1 MQNREILD
9 MLNTV
14 YKDAI
19 INRDKMLSILKGS
32 KFEQILQKARENWIE
47 FKPTKQEAITAGI
60 DSSFNNTKFQGIE
73 LWATTAVSIKSN
85 GEVLVDLHDS
95 GLGSDI
101 DLSRI
106 ASRMEIDA
114 CEKTVD
120 YVDLVLM
127 DGSLHSQFMTR
138 QSSLDAAVVRMMKKK
153 DNVLFIAKTSNTKKQ
168 FERLGSL
175 AGDIFYYSHVTK
187 DPGFS
192 KLFVEKKYG
201 QDKVIAS
208 TFVRLSNSTPIIKL
222 EFLGEDH
229 SEDEIKATLNK
240 LYKNS
245 VGGYPYALKLAHN
258 NCKIS
263 DKELAKIVSL
273 LGLSNEIS
281 SREVLG

>member
-1 MQNREILD
+1 

-19 INRDKMLSILKGS
+19 MNRDKMLSILKGP
-32 KFEQILQKARENWIE
+32 KFEQILKVARDNWVE
-47 FKPTKQEAITAGI
+47 YQPVKHESVTAGI

-73 LWATTAVSIKSN
+73 LWAATAVSVKTD

-106 ASRMEIDA
+106 ASKMEIEA
-114 CEKTVD
+114 CEKTVEE
-120 YVDLVLM
+120 VDLVLM

-138 QSSLDAAVVRMMKKK
+138 QSSLDALVVKTMKKK
-153 DNVLFIAKTSNTKKQ
+153 NNVIFIAKTSNTKKQ
-168 FERLGSL
+168 FEKFGAL
-175 AGDIFYYSHVTK
+175 AGDIFYYNHVTK
-187 DPGFS
+187 GSGFS

-201 QDKVIAS
+201 QDKTISS
-208 TFVRLSNSTPIIKL
+208 TFVRLSESTPIIKL
-222 EFLGEDH
+222 EFLGSDH
-229 SEDEIKATLNK
+229 TEDEIKSVLNK

-263 DKELAKIVSL
+263 DKELSKMVRI
-273 LGLSNEIS
+273 LGLSNEIG